1 MEPLATFLRL
11 MQSQYMI
18 DNVVNIIEGVKNRV
32 DFDYLV
38 SQADPL
44 GMFPE
49 LKAIK
54 SVDPENYGE
63 LYSTVLIDTPV
74 GPYFMK
80 FLENVMEALNEN
92 ISINEI

>member
-1 MEPLATFLRL
+1 

>member
-1 MEPLATFLRL
+1 MG
-11 MQSQYMI
+11 I
-18 DNVVNIIEGVKNRV
+18 
-32 DFDYLV
+32 
-38 SQADPL
+38 
-44 GMFPE
+44 FPE